1 MNDYTWPSVYL
12 ANLMFFILFGGTGY
26 FLFRTRHD
34 GYFGKSSE
42 EPKYR
47 MLQDD
52 DDETTERH
60 DA

>member
-1 MNDYTWPSVYL
+1 MDYTYPSIFFSYL
-12 ANLMFFILFGGTGY
+12 LFFILFGGSAY
-26 FLFRTRHD
+26 FMFRSRKD
-34 GYFGKSSE
+34 GYWGRSSE

-52 DDETTERH
+52 DDCKERH